1 VLDLNQLANH
11 FAKQGRFVVITY
23 TNDQVTAIESF
34 PDVNMDAVA
43 DEINLRAPV
52 PGVRHRVVAP
62 HTPPANTGPYLLD
75 SNED

>member
-1 VLDLNQLANH
+1 MLDLNQVANH

-34 PDVNMDAVA
+34 PDMDAVA
-43 DEINLRAPV
+43 DAINLRPPV

-62 HTPPANTGPYLLD
+62 HTPPANTGTRLLD
-75 SNED
+75 SEED

>member
-1 VLDLNQLANH
+1 MLDLNQVANH

-23 TNDQVTAIESF
+23 TNDRVTAIESF
-34 PDVNMDAVA
+34 PDMDAVA
-43 DEINLRAPV
+43 DEINLRPPV

-62 HTPPANTGPYLLD
+62 HTPPADTGPYLLD

>member
-1 VLDLNQLANH
+1 MLDLNQVANH

-23 TNDQVTAIESF
+23 TNDKVTAIESF
-34 PDVNMDAVA
+34 PDMDMVA
-43 DEINLRAPV
+43 DAINLRPPV

-75 SNED
+75 SSED